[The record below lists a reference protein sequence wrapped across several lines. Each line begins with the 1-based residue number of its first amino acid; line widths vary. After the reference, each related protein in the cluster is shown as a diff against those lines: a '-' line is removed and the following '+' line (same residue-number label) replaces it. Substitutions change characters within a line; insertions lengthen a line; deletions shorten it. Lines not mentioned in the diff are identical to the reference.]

1 MELIEKAQDFYFYPN
16 GVYTTI
22 SKWDSKLM
30 TFDNDVSL
38 VGQAIRIYG
47 TELQIDRALD
57 EYTNRTELNLD
68 ECYDFKIEKK
78 GSHFY
83 NREQNK
89 VIAKK
94 LEQYKKIYK
103 RLKNKALILNLK

>member
-16 GVYTTI
+16 GVY
-22 SKWDSKLM
+22 
-30 TFDNDVSL
+30 
-38 VGQAIRIYG
+38 
-47 TELQIDRALD
+47 
-57 EYTNRTELNLD
+57 
-68 ECYDFKIEKK
+68 
-78 GSHFY
+78 
-83 NREQNK
+83 REQNK